1 MNFKQL
7 STLLNDN
14 IIDWCMG
21 NRLIDNHKSCRHC
34 RRPMLLESDRSIVDG
49 CVWRCQTCRIKTSIR
64 KDSLFYGSHLSIRC
78 VIELLYW
85 WTIKLPVTQA
95 AHECQISEATA
106 IFYFKIFRNMCLELT
121 VGGEKIGGP
130 GVIVEIDEMK
140 LGKRKFHRGRR
151 IEGQWCFGGIERR
164 EDKDAPIRCFIIPV
178 ENRTRETLLP
188 IIQEYIEDGTTIYSD
203 CWRAYDVL
211 NDEGF
216 IHQSVNHSL
225 YFRDPNTGV
234 HTNTVEGMW
243 NLVRRDLPKFGTK
256 KEHYHAHL
264 AEFVLRKRHR
274 NFNLF
279 DWFIENLSDLVRW
292 D

>member
-7 STLLNDN
+7 QTILHGD
-14 IIDWCMG
+14 IIHWVMG
-21 NRLIDNHKSCRHC
+21 NRLIDDRRSCRHC
-34 RRPMLLESDRSIVDG
+34 RIAMTLVSDSTETDG
-49 CVWRCQTCRIKTSIR
+49 FVWRCKTCRTKSSIR
-64 KDSLFYGSHLSIRC
+64 RDSLFSASHLTISS
-78 VIELLYW
+78 VLELLYW
-85 WTIKLPVTQA
+85 WTIKLPVSQA
-95 AHECQISEATA
+95 GHECDISEATA
-106 IFYFKIFRNMCLELT
+106 IFYYKIFRGICLELSF
-121 VGGEKIGGP
+121 GGEKIGGP

-140 LGKRKFHRGRR
+140 LGKRKYNRGRR

-164 EDKDAPIRCFIIPV
+164 EDKDDPIKCFIIPV
-178 ENRTRETLLP
+178 QDRTRNTLLP

-203 CWRAYDVL
+203 CWRAYDTL

-216 IHQSVNHSL
+216 VHHSVNHSL
-225 YFRDPNTGV
+225 HFRDPETGV

-264 AEFVLRKRHR
+264 AEFVIRKRHR
-274 NFNLF
+274 NVNLF
-279 DWFIENLSDLVRW
+279 DWFVENLHEIVRW